1 MMTGKITKI
10 MRFPAKGQPGEEVG
24 KAMCLARLGIEG
36 DRFAKGG
43 ETQITAVDAAA
54 AEWVRAHPD
63 SGLCYKKFKANI
75 EIDGLD
81 FTLVKP
87 GERVSCGDAILEISG
102 EGKECFPECRLLRQK
117 KLCPLKQ
124 GVIYMK
130 VLQSGGITTNCPII
144 IS

>member
-1 MMTGKITKI
+1 MMTGKITKL
-10 MRFPAKGQPGEEVG
+10 MRFPAKGQPGQEVG
-24 KAMCLARLGIEG
+24 KAMCLAHLGMEG

-43 ETQITAVDAAA
+43 ETQMTAVDAAA

-75 EIDGLD
+75 EIEGLD
-81 FTLVKP
+81 FSCLTP
-87 GERVSCGDAILEISG
+87 GKKVTCGEAVLEISG
-102 EGKECFPECRLLRQK
+102 EGKGCFPQCGLLQQK

-124 GVIYMK
+124 GVIYLK
-130 VLQSGGITTNCPII
+130 VLQSGEITTNCPII

>member
-1 MMTGKITKI
+1 MMTGKITKL

-24 KAMCLARLGIEG
+24 KAMCLAHLGMEG

-43 ETQITAVDAAA
+43 ETQMTAVDAAA
-54 AEWVRAHPD
+54 AEWVRTHPD

-75 EIDGLD
+75 EIEGLD
-81 FTLVKP
+81 FSCLQP
-87 GERVSCGDAILEISG
+87 GETVTCGEAVLEISG
-102 EGKECFPECRLLRQK
+102 QGKECFPQCELLQQK

-124 GVIYMK
+124 GVIYLK
-130 VLQSGGITTNCPII
+130 VLQSGEITTNCPII